1 LKLYEG
7 HFHDLLADVGKQQVM
22 ADIQAWI
29 DAHIGTEIPRSRR
42 EMAGGPERPVADDRG
57 THEQPGA
64 HH

>member
-29 DAHIGTEIPRSRR
+29 DAHLQPVVSSRGEGRNAVAASSTKSQGGT
-42 EMAGGPERPVADDRG
+42 
-57 THEQPGA
+57 T
-64 HH
+64 